1 MILGNVPV
9 LSVALAL
16 PLALLVAW
24 VFGSIAQWMLRGRA
38 RLGVASLI
46 VTAVLG
52 TSVGLLVAAL
62 LRPDGPLWSVLTV
75 SLALGATV
83 LAIVGYSALATH
95 LQPPVGAEPISEVIR
110 RGESDLV
117 EFKSSAR
124 WNLRTKAR
132 DEKLEQV
139 VAKTV
144 AGFLNADGGTLVI
157 GVADDGTPIGLVN
170 DFALVKAPDPDR
182 YELWLRDF
190 LATNLGQNA
199 AALPGIDFTPVT
211 VEGVD
216 TVVCRVACP
225 ASPRPVYL
233 RPPRAAVAEFWVR
246 TGNSTR
252 MLSVDQATDYVMHR
266 WPLNLGSTV
275 AAQFRAAVRFS
286 GGR

>member
-1 MILGNVPV
+1 MIFGNVPV

-24 VFGSIAQWMLRGRA
+24 VFGSIAQWLLRGRA

-46 VTAVLG
+46 VTSVLG
-52 TSVGLLVAAL
+52 TSLGLLVAGL
-62 LRPDGPLWSVLTV
+62 LRPDGPLWSVLTL

-83 LAIVGYSALATH
+83 LSIAGYSALATH
-95 LQPPVGAEPISEVIR
+95 FQPPVGVEPIAEVIR
-110 RGESDLV
+110 RGESDRV

-124 WNLRTKAR
+124 WNLRTQAR
-132 DEKLEQV
+132 DEKIEQV

-144 AGFLNADGGTLVI
+144 AGFLNADGGTLVL
-157 GVADDGTPIGLVN
+157 GVADDGTAIGLAN
-170 DFALVKAPDPDR
+170 DFALVKAPDADR

-199 AALPGIDFTPVT
+199 AALPTIDFSPVA
-211 VEGVD
+211 VDGVD
-216 TVVCRVACP
+216 TVLCRVACP

-233 RPPRAAVAEFWVR
+233 KASRAAVSEFWVR

-252 MLSVDQATDYVMHR
+252 QLGIDQAADYVMHR

-275 AAQFRAAVRFS
+275 AAQFRAVVRFS